1 MDGWG
6 YVTLAYGIVWTG
18 IALYWLSLRKRLK
31 RAQAKLSDTAAR
43 KKTGTHA

>member
-1 MDGWG
+1 MDGWE

-31 RAQAKLSDTAAR
+31 RALAKFSEAAAR
-43 KKTGTHA
+43 KKTATHA